1 MSLRK
6 SIVALPAVIA
16 ALAVAA
22 PAASANT
29 AVGWPSAPTANVGF
43 VGPLQPGS
51 IGCLFLVNRI
61 RFAVATGYTAYANLL
76 SNAFLYTGCGGAA
89 I

>member
-6 SIVALPAVIA
+6 SIGAVPAVIA

-22 PAASANT
+22 PAASAST
-29 AVGWPSAPTANVGF
+29 ATVSPSARTANIGF

-61 RFAVATGYTAYANLL
+61 RFAVLTGNTAFANIL